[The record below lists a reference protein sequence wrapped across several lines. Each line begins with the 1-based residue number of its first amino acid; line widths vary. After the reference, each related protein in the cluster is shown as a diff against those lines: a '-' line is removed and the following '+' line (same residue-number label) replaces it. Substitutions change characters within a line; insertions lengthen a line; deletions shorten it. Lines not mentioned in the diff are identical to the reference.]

1 MTKNNNLPK
10 QIRLGRNAKSKEAK
24 APKSWGKQG
33 QINTNLP
40 EINWT
45 PNKLTITVIVL
56 LLPYL
61 LAVVVSFAVGNYL
74 IAGVFV
80 GLGFLVVGI
89 YFLLRYIERSDF
101 DF

>member
-1 MTKNNNLPK
+1 MSPKKTKLPN
-10 QIRLGRNAKSKEAK
+10 QLRLGKTGKSQEAKS
-24 APKSWGKQG
+24 PGNSGKVGNIQ
-33 QINTNLP
+33 TNLP

-45 PNKLTITVIVL
+45 PNKLTITVVLL

-61 LAVVVSFAVGNYL
+61 LAVIISFAVGNYL

-89 YFLLRYIERSDF
+89 YFLLRYIERSDY
-101 DF
+101 

>member
-1 MTKNNNLPK
+1 MTKNNNLPE
-10 QIRLGRNAKSKEAK
+10 QIRLGRNASSKEAK
-24 APKSWGKQG
+24 APKSWGKQAK
-33 QINTNLP
+33 INTNLP

-61 LAVVVSFAVGNYL
+61 LAVAVSFASGNYL
-74 IAGVFV
+74 IAGVFI

-89 YFLLRYIERSDF
+89 YFLLRYIERSDL
-101 DF
+101 